1 MTELERQWGA
11 LLPKTARP
19 EPVKVTYTIEMTPEV
34 QKRFEHFLAM
44 LHYNGGHSSTFG
56 LNFDG
61 DGSDIFRVSPKPPRE
76 SYLGEVS
83 GIGGDFEI
91 AREKGYSVY
100 FQDRLRMYDI
110 DSGGVTRS
118 QRQSLD
124 EEYTEE
130 KVKG

>member
-11 LLPKTARP
+11 LLPKTARLDN
-19 EPVKVTYTIEMTPEV
+19 VTVTYTIEMSPQV

-56 LNFDG
+56 MSFDG
-61 DGSDIFRVSPKPPRE
+61 DGADVFRVTPKPPRE
-76 SYLGEVS
+76 TYLGEVS
-83 GIGGDFEI
+83 RIGGDFEI

-100 FQDRLRMYDI
+100 FQDRLHLYDV
-110 DSGGVTRS
+110 DSEGVTRS